1 MAPRE
6 EKLMARMCVA
16 LLVWLALEA
25 SVAQVPAKR
34 IISLVP
40 ALTEIVFAIGA
51 GPQVVAVSSFDDQP
65 PEVTRLPRVGALL
78 DPDTERILSMR
89 PDLVLI
95 YGSQDALRRQLAAA
109 GIAIFEY
116 RHGGLPHVFETM
128 KRLGQVTG
136 HEARAATLE
145 REIRSRLETVRA
157 RVAGRPRPRTLL
169 VFGREPL
176 ALRGIYASGGRG
188 FLHDLL
194 ELSGATNVFADVE
207 KESIQASTELLLSR
221 APEVILE
228 LHYSRAMTGESLA
241 NERRVWDP
249 LASIP
254 AVKTNRVH
262 LLVGDHLVVPGP
274 RVASA
279 AEELARAIHPE
290 AFK

>member
-1 MAPRE
+1 
-6 EKLMARMCVA
+6 MARMCVA
-16 LLVWLALEA
+16 LLAWLALEA
-25 SVAQVPAKR
+25 SAAQVPAKR

-279 AEELARAIHPE
+279 AEEFARAIHPE
-290 AFK
+290 AFR